1 MAKNQEMI
9 IPEMCEGCTLN
20 LGEGNR
26 CPVQREPGWLWM
38 ECGGCWSKRTDPA
51 TDKEMMRDIKNYK
64 FMMWG
69 YASNTGD

>member
-20 LGEGNR
+20 LGKRIR

-51 TDKEMMRDIKNYK
+51 TDKEIMRDIKNYK
-64 FMMWG
+64 FMMRG
-69 YASNTGD
+69 CQGNTGD